1 MTHIDT
7 VSPQESLA
15 SPKAQLVRPD
25 MRYAASLVE
34 AAAEF
39 QTEGR
44 MTNFDPHDVKG
55 FVSRLLEMPTAPPP
69 GLVPETT
76 FWLVD
81 GNTFLGRISIRHI
94 LNDALRQ
101 IGGHIG
107 YEVRPSQRRKGYGLL
122 MLKLALPEARKL
134 NLDRVMLTCDSTNV
148 GSRKIIEANGGVLE
162 REIEVPDHPVSVLH
176 WWITL

>member
-1 MTHIDT
+1 
-7 VSPQESLA
+7 
-15 SPKAQLVRPD
+15 

-44 MTNFDPHDVKG
+44 MTRLEISDVESYT
-55 FVSRLLEMPTAPPP
+55 SRLRAMETEPPP
-69 GLVPETT
+69 GLVPESF
-76 FWLVD
+76 FWLVESD
-81 GNTFLGRISIRHI
+81 ADIFIGRISKRHN

-101 IGGHIG
+101 IGGNIG
-107 YEVRPSQRRKGYGLL
+107 YEIRTSYRKKGYGTL

-134 NLDRVMLTCDSTNV
+134 KLDRVMLTCDSTNV

-162 REIEVPDHPVSVLH
+162 REIEVPNHAVSVLH